1 MSRRANGEHRC
12 EKCRMHQSVC
22 VCTMLPRLETRTR
35 LVLVIHRLE
44 VQKTTNT
51 GRLGTMCLPNSE
63 TLVRGHEGTAHAG
76 GSTQEAQQPRAT
88 WAEGSQPLLLFPF
101 EDAAPLTDYASSEHP
116 VTLFVPDGNWRQAS
130 KVRKRLPGMENVPCV
145 MLPKAE
151 RELRRLRVESRD
163 DGLATIEAIARALG
177 ILEGPHV
184 EEALLF
190 VFRAMVERT
199 LWTRGDI
206 AAEDVTG
213 GIPEGAERH
222 DPRGAERARHLA
234 RPHGRT

>member
-12 EKCRMHQSVC
+12 EQCRMHQSVC
-22 VCTMLPRLETRTR
+22 VCSLLPRIETRTR

-44 VQKTTNT
+44 VRKTTNT
-51 GRLGTMCLPNSE
+51 GRLGAMCLPNSE
-63 TLVRGHEGTAHAG
+63 TLVRGHDGTP
-76 GSTQEAQQPRAT
+76 EPRAS

-101 EDAAPLTDYASSEHP
+101 EDAVPLTEYERSDRP
-116 VTLFVPDGNWRQAS
+116 ITLFVPDGNWRQAS
-130 KVRKRLPGMENVPCV
+130 KVRKRLPGMASVPCV
-145 MLPKAE
+145 LLPKAE
-151 RELRRLRVESRD
+151 REPRRLRVESRD
-163 DGLATIEAIARALG
+163 DGLATIEAIARAMG

-206 AAEDVTG
+206 ATEHVTG

-222 DPRGAERARHLA
+222 DPRGILA
-234 RPHGRT
+234 RAKV